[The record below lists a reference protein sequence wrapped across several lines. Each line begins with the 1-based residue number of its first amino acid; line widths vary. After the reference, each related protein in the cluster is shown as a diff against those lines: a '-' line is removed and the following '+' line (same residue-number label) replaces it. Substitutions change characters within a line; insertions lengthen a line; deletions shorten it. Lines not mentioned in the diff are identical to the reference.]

1 MDWFL
6 YDNVL
11 HHERIKRTFSVLIKP
26 LQLKNTCTNSIIE
39 TFEQE
44 TKFCNNKEDI
54 KIVQPNYIRILKCC
68 SSAAITDFEDEFLY
82 YVIFDSMMKANV
94 DDV

>member
-1 MDWFL
+1 MHIFCVDKIF
-6 YDNVL
+6 VA
-11 HHERIKRTFSVLIKP
+11 K
-26 LQLKNTCTNSIIE
+26 KNTCTNSIIE

-44 TKFCNNKEDI
+44 TKFWNNKEDI